1 TPKSAKARGTVVAA
15 VAARTARAPAMP
27 HSVTTEVS
35 RIPRVKRL
43 VTRRPNAMPVQNS
56 DRLTPCHAGPPP
68 KSSFTYVLSQEL
80 KTDSSARYMMRA
92 RERAQNHPRRA
103 KGSAEGPSCGTR
115 SRGSVRTSQ
124 KTMGS
129 PSTAPVQKTV
139 PQPNVELVKPVNRGP
154 DTAPKAKADP
164 TRFWYLFP

>member
-1 TPKSAKARGTVVAA
+1 MSAGAMPLMQRPVTPKSAKARGTVVAA

-80 KTDSSARYMMRA
+80 KTDSAARYMMRA

-103 KGSAEGPSCGTR
+103 KGSAEGPSCARAAGAACGR
-115 SRGSVRTSQ
+115 AKRQWESEHGAGP
-124 KTMGS
+124 KDG
-129 PSTAPVQKTV
+129 AP
-139 PQPNVELVKPVNRGP
+139 
-154 DTAPKAKADP
+154 A
-164 TRFWYLFP
+164 